1 MAAAHD
7 TKLRSRRIPG
17 AIGLA
22 LLTTLIGPA
31 LAAATVTNVAGSATK
46 SEEWGS
52 AGPGYTALNQRKAGS
67 SGSNVLLIPDG
78 GATIKVN
85 PDGTNAD
92 WPTLEM
98 ANTYLGDVLLFSQW
112 RRSGQGDIKLYDLG
126 SGTFVDAPAGV
137 NTSASENRPSL
148 SGAHLLFGRGPANE
162 PSTRAI
168 LYDLASGTSKV
179 IAKADYIWVGP
190 VNGDWVV
197 YQACNRSCAIYRY
210 QTSTGERTTVPVPP
224 RKWNYFPII
233 DDDGTVYYGSS
244 GFDCGLGVRLMRH
257 VPGAQSSTVVQ
268 RFPARIDIFPSDVVD
283 HAIYFGRYDCNRELG
298 DIYRL
303 TL

>member
-1 MAAAHD
+1 MAVAQDA
-7 TKLRSRRIPG
+7 KLLDRLIPI
-17 AIGLA
+17 ALGLA
-22 LLTTLIGPA
+22 LLTTLVGPA
-31 LAAATVTNVAGSATK
+31 LAAATVTNVAGSARK

-52 AGPGYTALNQRKAGS
+52 VGPGYTAFNQRKPGS
-67 SGSNVLLIPDG
+67 SESNVLLIPVG

-92 WPTLEM
+92 WPIIET
-98 ANTYLGDVLLFSQW
+98 ANPYLGDVVLFSQW
-112 RRSGQGDIKLYDLG
+112 RGRRQADIKIFDIG
-126 SGTFVDAPAGV
+126 SGTFVDAPSGV

-168 LYDLASGTSKV
+168 LYDLTSGTSKL

-190 VNGDWVV
+190 VNGDFVV

-210 QTSTGERTTVPVPP
+210 QISAGERTTVPVP

-233 DDDGTVYYGSS
+233 DDDGTVYFGSS

-268 RFPARIDIFPSDVVD
+268 RFPDGIDIFPSDVVD
-283 HAIYFGRYDCNRELG
+283 HAIYFGRYDCRRERG

-303 TL
+303 TP

>member
-1 MAAAHD
+1 MAAAQD
-7 TKLRSRRIPG
+7 TKLLGRLIPI
-17 AIGLA
+17 AVGLA
-22 LLTTLIGPA
+22 LLTTLVGPA
-31 LAAATVTNVAGSATK
+31 IAAATVTKVAGTPRK
-46 SEEWGS
+46 SEDWGS
-52 AGPGYTALNQRKAGS
+52 AGSGYTALNQRKAGS
-67 SGSNVLLIPDG
+67 SESNVLLIPVG

-85 PDGTNAD
+85 PGGTNAD
-92 WPTLEM
+92 WPIIEM

-112 RRSGQGDIKLYDLG
+112 RARGPGDIKLYDLG
-126 SGTFVDAPAGV
+126 SGTFVDAPSGV
-137 NTSASENRPSL
+137 NTRASENRPSL

-210 QTSTGERTTVPVPP
+210 QTSTGERTTVPVP
-224 RKWNYFPII
+224 RRWNYFPIV

-244 GFDCGLGVRLMRH
+244 GLDCGLGVRLMRH

-268 RFPARIDIFPSDVVD
+268 RFPDGIDIFPSDVVD
-283 HAIYFGRYDCNRELG
+283 HSIYFGRYDCRLERG

-303 TL
+303 TP